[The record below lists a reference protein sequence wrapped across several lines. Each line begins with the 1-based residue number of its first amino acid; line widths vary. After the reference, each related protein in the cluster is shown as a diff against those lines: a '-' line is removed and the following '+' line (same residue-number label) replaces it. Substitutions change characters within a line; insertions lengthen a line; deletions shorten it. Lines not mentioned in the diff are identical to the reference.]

1 MTKNLFSSLPS
12 FCHSE
17 EQSDEESVFYRY
29 CEDPSLNAQDD
40 TGRNSDRNLE
50 FFLGH
55 IRLCHSEERSD
66 EESFQF
72 SPLFLSFRGAKR
84 REICFLSILRRS
96 FADAQDDT
104 VGKLI
109 SALTHICF
117 LGIQIRKQSNRL
129 PRKHFDLPRN
139 SHSTVPVYAD
149 ECELLVFGTFL
160 NSLAACRK

>member
-1 MTKNLFSSLPS
+1 MLSPFVILRNEVTKNLFSSLPS

-17 EQSDEESVFYRY
+17 EQSDEKSVFYRY

-66 EESFQF
+66 EESF
-72 SPLFLSFRGAKR
+72 LFRYCEDPSLN
-84 REICFLSILRRS
+84 
-96 FADAQDDT
+96 AQDDT

-149 ECELLVFGTFL
+149 ECELLVFGAFL